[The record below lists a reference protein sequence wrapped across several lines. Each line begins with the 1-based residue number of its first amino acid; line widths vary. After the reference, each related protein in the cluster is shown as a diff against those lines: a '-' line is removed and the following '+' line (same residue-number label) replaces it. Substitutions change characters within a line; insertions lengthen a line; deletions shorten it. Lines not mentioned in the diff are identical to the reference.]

1 MSTYKFDYNGKAIE
15 VVGPPGTT
23 EAQARA
29 VFQQQVNSGA
39 LVGLKTGDAIS
50 AAYQASKGVPGS
62 TAAVGQTVSGVPGST
77 NGALGPA
84 FSTTGKSFVSAG
96 SGVTDTT
103 TQTLSNINNSTLKG
117 VPTNGIT
124 TADFAKTAPTMSSI
138 QTLNPTQVRA
148 TVAQA
153 ATLSGQ
159 SADQITDTGGVGQF
173 GFSGTQLETAGLI
186 KPGTVGT
193 YLTNNSNSL
202 TDVLKSPAVWTG
214 KDGINS
220 LDNLLS
226 NPVVQNTTQQSL
238 MSSGLSS
245 VQQLGIPIAALSA
258 KALSGLSLNAAK
270 SPAQTFN
277 WARGK
282 LPPDAQAQFDATA
295 RDGAFAIGTADQ
307 KFNDAMTQQAPPGE
321 AENTVDRQTL
331 DAATTRIFGNAKI
344 PSFKYGSED
353 RDPAVVADRKALR
366 KETATVASQFD
377 TLVNEIDSTTPDQA
391 DAKIAQF
398 NAIYTQ
404 FVAFIKG
411 FEALKSRALNGKPYS
426 ASLVVDLEKDI
437 AGLQDAIVEIN
448 RLIRKLQNLKKQ
460 NQI

>member
-29 VFQQQVNSGA
+29 VFQQQVSSGA

-50 AAYQASKGVPGS
+50 AAYQASKGVLGS
-62 TAAVGQTVSGVPGST
+62 TAAVGQAVSGVPGST

-84 FSTTGKSFVSAG
+84 FSTTGKSSVSAG
-96 SGVTDTT
+96 SGTTDIA

-138 QTLNPTQVRA
+138 QTLGPTQVRA

-153 ATLSGQ
+153 ATSSGQ
-159 SADQITDTGGVGQF
+159 SADQITDSGGVGQF

-193 YLTNNSNSL
+193 YLTNDSNSL

-220 LDNLLS
+220 LDGFLS
-226 NPVVQNTTQQSL
+226 NPSVQNTTQQSL
-238 MSSGLSS
+238 MSSGLSA
-245 VQQLGIPIAALSA
+245 VQQLGIPIAALSS
-258 KALSGLSLNAAK
+258 KALGGLSLNAAK
-270 SPAQTFN
+270 SPAQTLN
-277 WARGK
+277 WAQGK

-398 NAIYTQ
+398 KAISTQ
-404 FVAFIKG
+404 FTAFIKG
-411 FEALKSRALNGKPYS
+411 FEALKTRALNGKPYS

-437 AGLQDAIVEIN
+437 AGLQDAIVEIS

>member
-1 MSTYKFDYNGKAIE
+1 
-15 VVGPPGTT
+15 
-23 EAQARA
+23 
-29 VFQQQVNSGA
+29 
-39 LVGLKTGDAIS
+39 
-50 AAYQASKGVPGS
+50 
-62 TAAVGQTVSGVPGST
+62 
-77 NGALGPA
+77 
-84 FSTTGKSFVSAG
+84 
-96 SGVTDTT
+96 
-103 TQTLSNINNSTLKG
+103 
-117 VPTNGIT
+117 
-124 TADFAKTAPTMSSI
+124 
-138 QTLNPTQVRA
+138 
-148 TVAQA
+148 
-153 ATLSGQ
+153 
-159 SADQITDTGGVGQF
+159 
-173 GFSGTQLETAGLI
+173 
-186 KPGTVGT
+186 
-193 YLTNNSNSL
+193 
-202 TDVLKSPAVWTG
+202 
-214 KDGINS
+214 
-220 LDNLLS
+220 
-226 NPVVQNTTQQSL
+226 
-238 MSSGLSS
+238 
-245 VQQLGIPIAALSA
+245 
-258 KALSGLSLNAAK
+258 
-270 SPAQTFN
+270 
-277 WARGK
+277 